1 MALYA
6 MSSTRTMTV
15 FGVLPVGAGAGR
27 VGSDAARVRPT
38 RPGKPTLRE
47 TLRRL
52 MHAVLD
58 HCAGQMDDD
67 ATVLPAEWRGGYQD
81 ELTPASRAPPGGGA
95 GGPFLQ

>member
-1 MALYA
+1 
-6 MSSTRTMTV
+6 
-15 FGVLPVGAGAGR
+15 
-27 VGSDAARVRPT
+27 
-38 RPGKPTLRE
+38 
-47 TLRRL
+47 